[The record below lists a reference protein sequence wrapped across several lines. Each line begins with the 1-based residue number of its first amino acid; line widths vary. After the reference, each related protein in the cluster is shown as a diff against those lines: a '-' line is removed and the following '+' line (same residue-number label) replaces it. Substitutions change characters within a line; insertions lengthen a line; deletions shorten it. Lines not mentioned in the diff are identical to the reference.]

1 MTHPAAG
8 EPMTILFRLIL
19 ALLIIPASLTSAPLR
34 ADGER
39 PGEFDY
45 YVMALSWSP
54 NWCALEGDARRSPQ
68 CRADSGHGWMLHGL
82 WPQYHR
88 GWPSFCRTTEP
99 QPTPAMTAAMA
110 DIMGTPGLAW
120 HQWRKHG
127 VCSGLSAR
135 AYFDLSRRAY
145 DSITRPDVFRQ
156 LERPVRLPASLIE
169 EAFLRDN
176 PGLEPDML
184 TITCREGRIQ
194 EARLCLSKDLNP
206 VPCGRDVVRDC
217 TLRDALFDPLR

>member
-8 EPMTILFRLIL
+8 EPMTVLFRLIL